1 MRLSLK
7 TILTSFMFHHVLGET
22 VHITIEYLTNEE
34 KVVMANSKVDALE
47 VENSKLSKEL
57 ITAMDNRNQL
67 KEQVKALID
76 DLKAKKLLT
85 EQKDEQLQLAKR
97 EVSKAGDNAM
107 QTFQLTDEYNGVLL
121 CWYFK
126 GFELLRRYLTK
137 RKPEVDLKS
146 LDFEDMDKEM
156 ESNETN
162 VVEGVV
168 PESSV
173 DEGAGQ
179 DDPVV

>member
-22 VHITIEYLTNEE
+22 VHITTEYLTNEE

-107 QTFQLTDEYNGVLL
+107 QTF
-121 CWYFK
+121 
-126 GFELLRRYLTK
+126 
-137 RKPEVDLKS
+137 
-146 LDFEDMDKEM
+146 
-156 ESNETN
+156 
-162 VVEGVV
+162 
-168 PESSV
+168 
-173 DEGAGQ
+173 
-179 DDPVV
+179 

>member
-1 MRLSLK
+1 
-7 TILTSFMFHHVLGET
+7 MFHHVLGET
-22 VHITIEYLTNEE
+22 VHITTEYLTNEE

-47 VENSKLSKEL
+47 VENSKLSK
-57 ITAMDNRNQL
+57 DNRNQL

-85 EQKDEQLQLAKR
+85 EQKDEQPQLAKR